1 MDMRGKVAVV
11 TGGGTGIGAAVAESL
26 ARKGAAAVVVNYSRS
41 AGEAEETVGRLRSL
55 GCKAEAVAADVSD
68 DAAVRRLAERV
79 RADYGGADLLVCN
92 AGMTRWVPFPDLEA
106 LTDEVWEQVL
116 NVNLMG
122 AFYCARAFAPDLRAA
137 RGAIVNVASIAGHRA
152 IGSSLAYGV
161 SKAALLQLT
170 RGLAVA
176 LAPEVRVNAVS
187 PGTVETRW
195 HVDRLGEQGFADM
208 TAKEQTR
215 VPLRRTAQPEHIAQ
229 MVTALLEA
237 DMVTGETLI
246 GDGGKHLA
254 Y

>member
-1 MDMRGKVAVV
+1 MDIQGTVAVV
-11 TGGGTGIGAAVAESL
+11 TGGGTGIGAAVAERL

-41 AGEAEETVGRLRSL
+41 AEEAEETAARLTSL
-55 GCKAEAVAADVSD
+55 GCRSEAVAADVSD

-79 RADYGGADLLVCN
+79 RADYGRADLLVCN
-92 AGMTRWVPFPDLEA
+92 AGTTRWVPFPDLEA
-106 LTDEVWEQVL
+106 LTDEVWQHVMG
-116 NVNLMG
+116 VNLMG

-152 IGSSLAYGV
+152 LGSSIAYGV

-170 RGLAVA
+170 RGLAAA

-195 HVDRLGEQGFADM
+195 HVDRLGEQGFAEM
-208 TAKEQTR
+208 TAKEQAG
-215 VPLRRTAQPEHIAQ
+215 VPLRRTARPEDIAQ
-229 MVTALLEA
+229 LVTALLEA

-246 GDGGKHLA
+246 GDGGKHLV

>member
-1 MDMRGKVAVV
+1 MDIQGTVAVV
-11 TGGGTGIGAAVAESL
+11 TGGGTGIGAAVAERL

-41 AGEAEETVGRLRSL
+41 ADEAEATAARLKSL
-55 GCKAEAVAADVSD
+55 GCRSEAVAADVSD

-79 RADYGGADLLVCN
+79 RATYGRADLLVCN
-92 AGMTRWVPFPDLEA
+92 AGTTRWVPFPDLEA
-106 LTDEVWEQVL
+106 LTDEVWQHVMG
-116 NVNLMG
+116 VNLMG

-137 RGAIVNVASIAGHRA
+137 RGAIVNVASISGHRA
-152 IGSSLAYGV
+152 LGSSLAYGV

-195 HVDRLGEQGFADM
+195 HVDRLGEQGFAEM
-208 TAKEQTR
+208 AAKEQAG
-215 VPLRRTAQPEHIAQ
+215 VPLRRTARPEDIAQ

-246 GDGGKHLA
+246 GDGGKHLV